1 MRTHRRPY
9 GYVDLVQPI
18 RDGHIADPFGSAG
31 IGLHTRTA
39 AGECAFHSCL
49 TDLIA
54 HLAPTGSEL
63 AAPYIALTLAVSCSA
78 GPH

>member
-1 MRTHRRPY
+1 MVIYQYDH
-9 GYVDLVQPI
+9 
-18 RDGHIADPFGSAG
+18 HGSAG
-31 IGLHTRTA
+31 LGLHTRTT

-63 AAPYIALTLAVSCSA
+63 AAPYIASTLAVSCSA
-78 GPH
+78 GPQ